1 MKILHIITSLRTGG
15 AERLVAELA
24 QRHQANGDEVEVL
37 LFDGTRTPLF
47 DELENSG
54 IPIHALGKGFA
65 EMSNPRLLPALKRF
79 LRKHP
84 FDIVHTHNTSC
95 QLLAAMVPGITRVT
109 TEHNASNRRRSWP
122 WFKPIDRWMY
132 GRYCRIACVGEETRR
147 TLSAWLNRP
156 ELDKKMTVIPNGI
169 DLQRIMNASPA
180 EELCAGPS
188 TGSGTG
194 KAIDS
199 GSGTAVSSGT
209 GPYKI
214 LMVSAFRPEKDQQT
228 LIRAIQQLPEE
239 YQLFLA
245 GGAETP
251 ENQKIMDDCKTLAMS
266 PRVHFL
272 GVRPDVP
279 NLLAAADAV
288 VLSSKHEG
296 MSLSVLEGMASG
308 KPMIASDV
316 EGMRDLVGG
325 AGLLFPQGDAE
336 TLATLIHEVCEN
348 PEKAKEIGRKC
359 RERAMQYDIAETAK
373 RYHALYEEVLARA
386 ETETKA
392 GPATPAIRKPPP
404 KSLNL

>member
-24 QRHQANGDEVEVL
+24 RRHAGGRFLDYARNDKETADGDEVEVL
-37 LFDGTRTPLF
+37 LFDGTRTPLVE
-47 DELENSG
+47 ELEKAG
-54 IPIHALGKGFA
+54 IPVHALGNGFA
-65 EMSNPRLLPALKRF
+65 AMSNPLLLPALARF

-95 QLLAAMVPGITRVT
+95 QLLAVMVPGITRVT
-109 TEHNASNRRRSWP
+109 TEHNASNRRRNWR
-122 WFKPIDRWMY
+122 WFRLIDRWMY
-132 GRYCRIACVGEETRR
+132 GRYCRIVCVGEETRK
-147 TLSAWLNRP
+147 TLSDWLERP
-156 ELDKKMTVIPNGI
+156 ELDKKMSVIPNGI
-169 DLQRIMNASPA
+169 DLQRITSATPA
-180 EELCAGPS
+180 EDLAKQEGF
-188 TGSGTG
+188 
-194 KAIDS
+194 
-199 GSGTAVSSGT
+199 
-209 GPYKI
+209 KI

-251 ENQKIMDDCKTLAMS
+251 ENQRIMDECKALAKS
-266 PRVHFL
+266 RRVHFL
-272 GVRPDVP
+272 GVRSDVP

-325 AGLLFPQGDAE
+325 AGFLFPQGNAE
-336 TLATLIHEVCEN
+336 ALAALIREVCET
-348 PEKAKEIGRKC
+348 PEKAREIGRKC

-373 RYHALYEEVLARA
+373 RYHALYEEVLASA
-386 ETETKA
+386 KA
-392 GPATPAIRKPPP
+392 SAKADAANPR
-404 KSLNL
+404 L

>member
-24 QRHQANGDEVEVL
+24 RRHQADGDEVEVL

-47 DELENSG
+47 EELEKGG
-54 IPIHALGKGFA
+54 IPVNALGKGFA
-65 EMSNPRLLPALKRF
+65 AMSNPLLLPALKRF

-132 GRYCRIACVGEETRR
+132 GRYCRIVCVGEETQQ
-147 TLSAWLNRP
+147 TLSRWLGRP
-156 ELDKKMTVIPNGI
+156 ELDAKMTVIPNGI
-169 DLQRIMNASPA
+169 DLQRISSATPA
-180 EELCAGPS
+180 EDLSKQEGF
-188 TGSGTG
+188 
-194 KAIDS
+194 K
-199 GSGTAVSSGT
+199 V
-209 GPYKI
+209 

-228 LIRAIQQLPEE
+228 LIRAFERLPEE

-251 ENQKIMDDCKTLAMS
+251 ENQRILDDCKALAKGQ
-266 PRVHFL
+266 RVHFL
-272 GVRPDVP
+272 GVRSDVP

-325 AGLLFPQGDAE
+325 AGLLFPLGNAE
-336 TLATLIHEVCEN
+336 ALAALIREVCEN
-348 PEKAKEIGRKC
+348 PEKVREIGRKC
-359 RERAMQYDIAETAK
+359 QERAMQYDIAETAK
-373 RYHALYEEVLARA
+373 RYHALYKEVL
-386 ETETKA
+386 TEVSTKA
-392 GPATPAIRKPPP
+392 RTEAGPGTPASPRH
-404 KSLNL
+404 

>member
-1 MKILHIITSLRTGG
+1 MRILHIITSLRTGG

-24 QRHQANGDEVEVL
+24 RRHHADGDEVEVL
-37 LFDGTRTPLF
+37 LFDGTRTPLV
-47 DELENSG
+47 DELEKNG
-54 IPIHALGKGFA
+54 IPVHALGKGFA
-65 EMSNPRLLPALKRF
+65 AMSNPLLLPALARF

-84 FDIVHTHNTSC
+84 FDVVHTHNTSC
-95 QLLAAMVPGITRVT
+95 QILTALVPALTRVT
-109 TEHNASNRRRSWP
+109 TEHGTINRRRNWL

-132 GRYCRIACVGEETRR
+132 GRYCRIVCVGEETRK
-147 TLSAWLNRP
+147 TLSDWLERP
-156 ELDKKMTVIPNGI
+156 ELDKKMSVIPNGI
-169 DLQRIMNASPA
+169 DLQRIVNASPA
-180 EELCAGPS
+180 EDLCAGPS
-188 TGSGTG
+188 TS
-194 KAIDS
+194 S
-199 GSGTAVSSGT
+199 GSGTTTSSGT

-251 ENQKIMDDCKTLAMS
+251 ENQKIMDDCKTLAKG

-279 NLLAAADAV
+279 NLLADADAV

-316 EGMRDLVGG
+316 EGMRDLVGS

-336 TLATLIHEVCEN
+336 ALAALIREVCES
-348 PEKAKEIGRKC
+348 PEKAQEIGRKC

-373 RYHALYEEVLARA
+373 RYHALYEEVLANARA
-386 ETETKA
+386 NA
-392 GPATPAIRKPPP
+392 GSATPRH
-404 KSLNL
+404 

>member
-24 QRHQANGDEVEVL
+24 RRHHADGDEVEVL
-37 LFDGTRTPLF
+37 LFDGTRTPIF
-47 DELENSG
+47 EELEKGG
-54 IPIHALGKGFA
+54 IPIHALGEGFA
-65 EMSNPRLLPALKRF
+65 AMSNPLLLPALKRF

-109 TEHNASNRRRSWP
+109 TEHNASNRRRNWR
-122 WFKPIDRWMY
+122 WFRPIDRWMY
-132 GRYCRIACVGEETRR
+132 GRYCRIVCVGEETRR
-147 TLSAWLNRP
+147 TLSDWLERP
-156 ELDKKMTVIPNGI
+156 GLDKKMCVIPNGI
-169 DLQRIMNASPA
+169 DLQRIASASPA
-180 EELCAGPS
+180 EDMCTGPS
-188 TGSGTG
+188 T
-194 KAIDS
+194 
-199 GSGTAVSSGT
+199 SSGT

-228 LIRAIQQLPEE
+228 LIRAFERLPEE

-251 ENQKIMDDCKTLAMS
+251 ENQRIMDECKAVAKGQ
-266 PRVHFL
+266 RVHFL
-272 GVRPDVP
+272 GVRSDVP

-316 EGMRDLVGG
+316 EGMRNLVGG

-336 TLATLIHEVCEN
+336 ALATLIREVCEN
-348 PEKAKEIGRKC
+348 PEKAREIGHKC
-359 RERAMQYDIAETAK
+359 QERAMQFDIAETAK
-373 RYHALYEEVLARA
+373 RYHVLYEDVLA
-386 ETETKA
+386 
-392 GPATPAIRKPPP
+392 ATPRR
-404 KSLNL
+404 

>member
-15 AERLVAELA
+15 AERLVTELA
-24 QRHQANGDEVEVL
+24 CRHQATGDKVKVL

-47 DELENSG
+47 DELEKRG
-54 IPIHALGKGFA
+54 IPVHALGEGFA
-65 EMSNPRLLPALKRF
+65 AMSNPLLLPALKRF

-95 QLLAAMVPGITRVT
+95 QLLAAMVPEITRVT
-109 TEHNASNRRRSWP
+109 TEHNASNRRRNWR
-122 WFKPIDRWMY
+122 WFRPIDRWMY
-132 GRYCRIACVGEETRR
+132 GRYCRIVCVGEETRK
-147 TLSAWLNRP
+147 TLSDWLDRP
-156 ELDKKMTVIPNGI
+156 GLDKKMSVIPNGI
-169 DLQRIMNASPA
+169 DLQRIVNASPA
-180 EELCAGPS
+180 EDMCAGPS
-188 TGSGTG
+188 T
-194 KAIDS
+194 
-199 GSGTAVSSGT
+199 SSGT

-251 ENQKIMDDCKTLAMS
+251 ENQKIMDDCKTLAKG

-279 NLLAAADAV
+279 NLLADADAV

-316 EGMRDLVGG
+316 EGMRDLVGS

-336 TLATLIHEVCEN
+336 TLATLIREVCEN
-348 PEKAKEIGRKC
+348 PEKAREIGRKC
-359 RERAMQYDIAETAK
+359 RDRAMQYDIAETAK
-373 RYHALYEEVLARA
+373 RYHALYEEVLAEVRDKA
-386 ETETKA
+386 SAKA
-392 GPATPAIRKPPP
+392 GPATPRH
-404 KSLNL
+404 

>member
-24 QRHQANGDEVEVL
+24 RRHHANGDEVEVL

-47 DELENSG
+47 EELEKGG
-54 IPIHALGKGFA
+54 IPVHALGEGFA
-65 EMSNPRLLPALKRF
+65 AMSNPRLLPALKRF

-95 QLLAAMVPGITRVT
+95 QLLAAMVPGITCVT
-109 TEHNASNRRRSWP
+109 TEHNASNRRRNWR
-122 WFKPIDRWMY
+122 WFRPIDRWMY
-132 GRYCRIACVGEETRR
+132 GRYGRIVCVGEETRK
-147 TLSAWLNRP
+147 TLSNWLKRP
-156 ELDKKMTVIPNGI
+156 ELDKKMSVIPNGI
-169 DLQRIMNASPA
+169 DLQRITSATPA
-180 EELCAGPS
+180 DDLAQQEGF
-188 TGSGTG
+188 
-194 KAIDS
+194 
-199 GSGTAVSSGT
+199 
-209 GPYKI
+209 KI

-228 LIRAIQQLPEE
+228 LIRAFERLPEE

-251 ENQKIMDDCKTLAMS
+251 ENQRIMDECKVLAKGQ
-266 PRVHFL
+266 RVHFL
-272 GVRPDVP
+272 GVRSDVP

-325 AGLLFPQGDAE
+325 AGLLFPQGDADA
-336 TLATLIHEVCEN
+336 LAALIREVCEN
-348 PEKAKEIGRKC
+348 PEKAREIGRKC

-373 RYHALYEEVLARA
+373 SYHALYEDVLA
-386 ETETKA
+386 KA
-392 GPATPAIRKPPP
+392 GAKAGAKASAKARTEAGHGTPATPRR
-404 KSLNL
+404 

>member
-24 QRHQANGDEVEVL
+24 QRHQAYGDEVEVL
-37 LFDGTRTPLF
+37 LFDGTRTPLVE
-47 DELENSG
+47 ELEKNG
-54 IPIHALGKGFA
+54 IPVHAVGKGFA
-65 EMSNPRLLPALKRF
+65 AMSNPLLLPALARF

-84 FDIVHTHNTSC
+84 FDFVHTHNTSC
-95 QLLAAMVPGITRVT
+95 QILTAMVPALTRFT
-109 TEHNASNRRRSWP
+109 TEHGTINRRRNWR
-122 WFKPIDRWMY
+122 WFRPIDRWMY
-132 GRYCRIACVGEETRR
+132 GRYSRIVCVGEETRK
-147 TLSAWLNRP
+147 TLSDWLNRP

-188 TGSGTG
+188 TSSGTG

-209 GPYKI
+209 GKAKGTGTGTYKI

-325 AGLLFPQGDAE
+325 AGLLFPLGDAE
-336 TLATLIHEVCEN
+336 TLATLIREVCEN
-348 PEKAKEIGRKC
+348 PEKAKEIGNKC
-359 RERAMQYDIAETAK
+359 RERAMQYDIAETAN
-373 RYHALYEEVLARA
+373 RYHALYEEVLAA
-386 ETETKA
+386 PKLPL
-392 GPATPAIRKPPP
+392 GKP
-404 KSLNL
+404 LQNR

>member
-24 QRHQANGDEVEVL
+24 LRHQATGDEVEVL
-37 LFDGTRTPLF
+37 LFDGTRTPLVE
-47 DELENSG
+47 ELEKGG
-54 IPIHALGKGFA
+54 IPVHSLGKGFSA
-65 EMSNPRLLPALKRF
+65 MTNPLLLPALARF

-84 FDIVHTHNTSC
+84 VDIVHTHNTSC
-95 QLLAAMVPGITRVT
+95 QILTAMVPALTRVT
-109 TEHNASNRRRSWP
+109 TEHGTMNRRRNWR

-132 GRYCRIACVGEETRR
+132 GRYKKIVCVGEETRK

-156 ELDKKMTVIPNGI
+156 ELDRKMTVIPNGI
-169 DLQRIMNASPA
+169 DLQRIVNASPA

-188 TGSGTG
+188 TSSGTG

-199 GSGTAVSSGT
+199 GSGTAVSSGIDT
-209 GPYKI
+209 YKI

-336 TLATLIHEVCEN
+336 ALATLIREVCES
-348 PEKAKEIGRKC
+348 PEKAREIGRRC

-373 RYHALYEEVLARA
+373 RYHALYEEVLANARA
-386 ETETKA
+386 NA
-392 GPATPAIRKPPP
+392 GSSNPRH
-404 KSLNL
+404 

>member
-15 AERLVAELA
+15 AERLVTELA
-24 QRHQANGDEVEVL
+24 CRHQATGDKVKVL

-47 DELENSG
+47 DELEKRG
-54 IPIHALGKGFA
+54 IPVHALGEGFA
-65 EMSNPRLLPALKRF
+65 AMSNPLLLPALKRF

-109 TEHNASNRRRSWP
+109 TEHNASNRRRNWR
-122 WFKPIDRWMY
+122 WFRPIDRWMY
-132 GRYCRIACVGEETRR
+132 GRYCRIVCVGEETRK
-147 TLSAWLNRP
+147 TLSDWLDRP
-156 ELDKKMTVIPNGI
+156 GLDKKMSVIPNGI
-169 DLQRIMNASPA
+169 DLQRITSATPA
-180 EELCAGPS
+180 DDLAKQDGF
-188 TGSGTG
+188 
-194 KAIDS
+194 
-199 GSGTAVSSGT
+199 
-209 GPYKI
+209 KI

-251 ENQKIMDDCKTLAMS
+251 ENQKIMDDCKTLAKG

-279 NLLAAADAV
+279 NLLADADAV

-316 EGMRDLVGG
+316 EGMRDLVGS

-336 TLATLIHEVCEN
+336 TLATLIREVCEN
-348 PEKAKEIGRKC
+348 PEKAREIGRKC
-359 RERAMQYDIAETAK
+359 RDRAMQYDIAETAK
-373 RYHALYEEVLARA
+373 RYHALYEEVLAEVRDKA
-386 ETETKA
+386 SAKA
-392 GPATPAIRKPPP
+392 GPATPRH
-404 KSLNL
+404 